1 MTIPST
7 TIPSITMPS
16 TRRPR
21 RAAIAVVT
29 LCAAAAL
36 AACGGRQEG
45 PAAPAGSPDAASC
58 QASPGQITIA
68 TGNATGVY
76 YALGGGL
83 ASLISSS
90 TPIKATAA
98 ETGASVQNIQQLV
111 AGEYNIAF
119 SLADTAADAVQG
131 KGGFSAPQDIQALA
145 RIYSNYTHVIV
156 SKASGI
162 TTMADFRGKRI
173 STGSPKS
180 GTEVIANR
188 LLQAAGLNPETDV
201 QAQRLELGKTVDGMK
216 DGAIDGFVWSGG
228 LPTGG
233 VTDLFTSLRDQ
244 VQFIDVTPLL
254 PAMQQINPVYAE
266 GTVPAAAY
274 GIPADVKTIVV
285 PNLLL
290 VRNDFPAGNACA
302 ITKLIF
308 DKKAELEKV
317 HPAAKELDPKVALDT
332 APVELA
338 PGAKTALQQVGGS

>member
-1 MTIPST
+1 MTILSVRRSRRWST
-7 TIPSITMPS
+7 
-16 TRRPR
+16 
-21 RAAIAVVT
+21 AAVACV
-29 LCAAAAL
+29 AAL
-36 AACGGRQEG
+36 ALSACGGRQE
-45 PAAPAGSPDAASC
+45 APAPAPGAAEQGAC
-58 QASPGQITIA
+58 TAAPGQITIA

-83 ASLISSS
+83 ASLISAE

-119 SLADTAADAVQG
+119 SLADTAADAVAG
-131 KGGFSAPQDIQALA
+131 TGAFTEPQRIQALA
-145 RIYSNYTHVIV
+145 RIYSNYTHVVV

-201 QAQRLELGKTVDGMK
+201 LPQRLELGKTVDAMK
-216 DGAIDGFVWSGG
+216 DGSIDGFVWSGG

-233 VTDLFTSLRDQ
+233 VTDLFTSMGDA
-244 VQFIDVTPLL
+244 VQFVDISGLL
-254 PAMQQINPVYAE
+254 PAMKEINPVYAV

-274 GIPADVKTIVV
+274 GTPADVATIVV
-285 PNLLL
+285 PNVLL
-290 VRNDFPAGNACA
+290 VRDDFPSGNACA
-302 ITKLIF
+302 ITKLLF

-317 HPAAKELDPKVALDT
+317 HVAAKELDPKIAVDT

-338 PGAKTALQQVGGS
+338 PGARTALEQAPPG

>member
-1 MTIPST
+1 MTILFVRRSRRWST
-7 TIPSITMPS
+7 
-16 TRRPR
+16 
-21 RAAIAVVT
+21 AAVAC
-29 LCAAAAL
+29 LAAL
-36 AACGGRQEG
+36 ALSACGGRQE
-45 PAAPAGSPDAASC
+45 APAPAPGAAEQGAC
-58 QASPGQITIA
+58 TAAPGQITIA

-83 ASLISSS
+83 ASLISAE

-119 SLADTAADAVQG
+119 SLADTAADAVAG
-131 KGGFSAPQDIQALA
+131 TGAFTEPQPIQALA
-145 RIYSNYTHVIV
+145 RIYTNYTHVVV

-201 QAQRLELGKTVDGMK
+201 LPQRLELGKTVDAMK
-216 DGAIDGFVWSGG
+216 DGSIDGFVWSGG

-233 VTDLFTSLRDQ
+233 VTDLFTSMGDA
-244 VQFIDVTPLL
+244 VQFVDVSGLL
-254 PAMQQINPVYAE
+254 PAMKEINPVYAV

-274 GIPADVKTIVV
+274 GTPADVATIVV
-285 PNLLL
+285 PNVLL
-290 VRNDFPAGNACA
+290 VRDDFPSGNACA

-317 HPAAKELDPKVALDT
+317 HVAAKELDPKIAVDT

-338 PGAKTALQQVGGS
+338 PGAKTALEQTPTG

>member
-1 MTIPST
+1 MTIRF
-7 TIPSITMPS
+7 I
-16 TRRPR
+16 RRSR
-21 RAAIAVVT
+21 RAAAVAAI
-29 LCAAAAL
+29 CAAALVL
-36 AACGGRQEG
+36 AGCGGRQQAE
-45 PAAPAGSPDAASC
+45 PAAPGAPTDAASC
-58 QASPGQITIA
+58 TANPGQITIA

-83 ASLISSS
+83 ASLISAN

-119 SLADTAADAVQG
+119 SLADTAADAVAG
-131 KGGFSAPQDIQALA
+131 TGAFTEPQPIQALA
-145 RIYSNYTHVIV
+145 RIYTNYTHVVV

-201 QAQRLELGKTVDGMK
+201 LPQRLELGKTVDAMK
-216 DGAIDGFVWSGG
+216 DGSIDGFVWSGG

-233 VTDLFTSLRDQ
+233 VTDLFTSAGDRVEFLD
-244 VQFIDVTPLL
+244 ISGLL
-254 PAMQQINPVYAE
+254 PKMQEINPVYAE
-266 GTVPAAAY
+266 GTVPASAY
-274 GIPADVKTIVV
+274 GTPADVKTIVV

-302 ITKLIF
+302 ITKLMF
-308 DKKAELEKV
+308 DKKADLEKV
-317 HPAAKELDPKVALDT
+317 HPAAKELDPKVAVDT
-332 APVELA
+332 APVVLA
-338 PGAKTALQQVGGS
+338 PGSQTALQQLGAT

>member
-1 MTIPST
+1 MTILFVRRSRRWST
-7 TIPSITMPS
+7 
-16 TRRPR
+16 
-21 RAAIAVVT
+21 AAVAC
-29 LCAAAAL
+29 LAAL
-36 AACGGRQEG
+36 ALSACGGRQE
-45 PAAPAGSPDAASC
+45 APAPAPGAAEQGAC
-58 QASPGQITIA
+58 TAAPGQITIA

-83 ASLISSS
+83 ASLISAE

-119 SLADTAADAVQG
+119 SLADTAADAVAG
-131 KGGFSAPQDIQALA
+131 TGAFTEPQPIQALA
-145 RIYSNYTHVIV
+145 RIYTNYTHVVV

-201 QAQRLELGKTVDGMK
+201 LPQRLELGKTVDAMK
-216 DGAIDGFVWSGG
+216 DGSIDGFVWSGG

-233 VTDLFTSLRDQ
+233 VTDLFTSMGDA
-244 VQFIDVTPLL
+244 VQFVDVSGLL
-254 PAMQQINPVYAE
+254 PAMKQINPVYAV

-274 GIPADVKTIVV
+274 GTPADVATIVV
-285 PNLLL
+285 PNVLL
-290 VRNDFPAGNACA
+290 VRDDFPSGNACA

-317 HPAAKELDPKVALDT
+317 HVAAKELDPKIAVDT

-338 PGAKTALQQVGGS
+338 PGAKTALEQTPTG